1 MAETKT
7 PAKKDET
14 KKAPVQVDASNFT
27 KGAKRVTAVT
37 DVWQGIS
44 PNQIQEGLQSTDLEQ
59 VKTDFLLEKEITVI
73 GYQKRTGVLKGKE
86 TEYLIIMAVPAG
98 RTSPLVF
105 ICGGSVVRKKL
116 EKCAEAGELPITGK
130 IVQCEGDD
138 FNYYDF
144 VS

>member
-1 MAETKT
+1 MATEKA
-7 PAKKDET
+7 PVKKDEQ
-14 KKAPVQVDASNFT
+14 KKAPVQVDASSFA
-27 KGAKRVTAVT
+27 KGAKRVTSVT
-37 DVWQGIS
+37 DVWAGVS

-59 VKTDFLLEKEITVI
+59 VKTDFLLDKEITVI

-86 TEYLIIMAVPAG
+86 TEYLIIMAIPTG
-98 RTSPLVF
+98 RTSPVVF

-116 EKCAEAGELPITGK
+116 EKCAEAGELPIIGK
-130 IVQCEGDD
+130 IVSCEGDD